1 MGPHQESDPNAN
13 ATHVNPSVIKTKLLL
28 KKINI
33 NQETLMVEQL
43 LTNIFK
49 ISLTSEDQLDSL

>member
-13 ATHVNPSVIKTKLLL
+13 ATHVNPSVVKTKLLL

-43 LTNIFK
+43 LTNILK
-49 ISLTSEDQLDSL
+49 ISLTSEDQLDCL